1 MRDATSHCNWEAQL
15 LALHLKP
22 EAPTASG
29 IVTARLISL
38 KGPSKIYKKKKRGE
52 RTPAQLAYNEKVK
65 ALKRAVYGTGVGRK
79 AKGAWSISASDI
91 LRAEHNWMAKFD
103 GTRLL
108 TEKVMGSKY
117 YHPHPVALTCP
128 FIGDGCC
135 DEESC
140 RRLNCV
146 GAISQLYSHWQEQH
160 KGNPA
165 ARQLEDRWRLALKH
179 PTKDKEWL
187 DAKEIEG
194 GYAQPLELSSEWMEQ
209 QGGVDQGYEQVR
221 PPLAPDADEMFST
234 FNFKL
239 HSDEHRAW
247 LEAEGTL

>member
-1 MRDATSHCNWEAQL
+1 MYMRKSFSD
-15 LALHLKP
+15 
-22 EAPTASG
+22 
-29 IVTARLISL
+29 SL
-38 KGPSKIYKKKKRGE
+38 RGLVSWCVC
-52 RTPAQLAYNEKVK
+52 TVFFLW
-65 ALKRAVYGTGVGRK
+65 GR
-79 AKGAWSISASDI
+79 GQV
-91 LRAEHNWMAKFD
+91 R
-103 GTRLL
+103 
-108 TEKVMGSKY
+108 
-117 YHPHPVALTCP
+117 
-128 FIGDGCC
+128 
-135 DEESC
+135 
-140 RRLNCV
+140 
-146 GAISQLYSHWQEQH
+146 SQLYSHWQEQH

-194 GYAQPLELSSEWMEQ
+194 GYAQPLELSWEWMEQ